1 MDNLTPEQRSAQM
14 AMVRSK
20 DTKPEMLVRRLVH
33 HMGYRYRIHRGDLPG
48 KPDLVFGPRKKV
60 VFVHGCFWHG
70 HDCSLGRI
78 PKSRVDFWE
87 AKIYKNRNRDEMH
100 LLKLAEAGWES
111 LIVWECQLKKVAEVE
126 NRIRNFLG

>member
-33 HMGYRYRIHRGDLPG
+33 HMGYRYRIHRRDLPG

-87 AKIYKNRNRDEMH
+87 AKICKNRNRDKVH
-100 LLKLAEAGWES
+100 LLKLAEVGWES
-111 LIVWECQLKKVAEVE
+111 LVVWECQLKKVAELE